1 MDRDLLPLMAC
12 PDCDLLLRLPRLA
25 AGAKACC
32 PRCGCVVAR
41 RPRHGHDLPLALAV
55 TAAIVFVI
63 ANTSPLMDLSAVG
76 RQASTTLLGGAWG
89 MWQQGQP
96 LTGAL
101 VFFCAFLAPGLFV
114 SALLAVLLAARRPVL
129 PHWAASLLHLSAQM
143 QPWAMFEVMLLGILV
158 ALIKI
163 AELATVDAG
172 IGLYALA
179 VLALM
184 FPALIVSI
192 DMPDLWSRVPLQA
205 TAGASGGASV

>member
-1 MDRDLLPLMAC
+1 MEGNSQPLMAC
-12 PDCDLLLRLPRLA
+12 PECDLLLQLPHLA

-32 PRCGCVVAR
+32 PRCGCVLAR
-41 RPRHGHDLPLALAV
+41 QPRHGHDLPLALAV
-55 TAAIVFVI
+55 TAVIVFVI

-76 RQASTTLLGGAWG
+76 RRASTTLLGGAWG

-101 VFFCAFLAPGLFV
+101 VFFCAFLAPGLFI
-114 SALLAVLLAARRPVL
+114 SALLAVLLAARRPTL
-129 PHWAASLLHLSAQM
+129 PHWAASLLHLGAQM

-163 AELATVDAG
+163 AELASVSPG

-179 VLALM
+179 ILALL

-192 DMPDLWSRVPLQA
+192 DTRDLWSRVPLQA
-205 TAGASGGASV
+205 TAGASGGTAA